1 MYFVLERG
9 ASFWLGKLEDQSLA
23 LVEFLADVGHGEVL
37 VEFLV
42 GYRLLAVYDCVYHFR
57 DGLTGAFL
65 AGFLVD
71 DEFLHVLEQ
80 YVVVLYLVDC
90 VDVVVIRGLV
100 CGFAL
105 VEAVKLNVDAESL
118 AEYVFGLYEFIFRP
132 GK

>member
-1 MYFVLERG
+1 M
-9 ASFWLGKLEDQSLA
+9 
-23 LVEFLADVGHGEVL
+23 
-37 VEFLV
+37 
-42 GYRLLAVYDCVYHFR
+42 
-57 DGLTGAFL
+57 TGAFL